1 MKILHICQY
10 FQEDMGYQ
18 ENMLPIAQKKI
29 GNKVYIITS
38 DREHEFFNNKKRRIK
53 KVNIQN
59 YKGVILIR
67 SDINFELVNRFVV
80 FKNLYKIINR
90 IKPDYIFHHDLTAPS
105 LFTVLN
111 YKKNNPNVILV
122 CDSHAEHANT
132 AKTIISYFYHRI
144 IWRNIL
150 RTRIK
155 FIDKIFCISPE
166 CIDFVRKIYNIP
178 GEILRFLPLG
188 GDISNIDNYN
198 FFRNKYRNM
207 LNVKEEELLIIHAG
221 KIVPAKKTEKLLN
234 SLKFVNE
241 KNIKLILVGS
251 IYKEYKKILNKNINN
266 DKRITYIGW
275 KNAEE
280 LSKIFCA
287 GDVLIQP
294 GSSSAIFE
302 QAICSGLPIV
312 LRKTKLG
319 QYLVSKD
326 NGILLKKDDE
336 REISKIIIQLN
347 KNKKILKKMHLNA
360 INFAQTEL
368 SYREIAKKSISSVGD
383 INH

>member
-1 MKILHICQY
+1 M
-10 FQEDMGYQ
+10 
-18 ENMLPIAQKKI
+18 
-29 GNKVYIITS
+29 
-38 DREHEFFNNKKRRIK
+38 
-53 KVNIQN
+53 
-59 YKGVILIR
+59 
-67 SDINFELVNRFVV
+67 
-80 FKNLYKIINR
+80 
-90 IKPDYIFHHDLTAPS
+90 
-105 LFTVLN
+105 
-111 YKKNNPNVILV
+111 
-122 CDSHAEHANT
+122 
-132 AKTIISYFYHRI
+132 
-144 IWRNIL
+144 
-150 RTRIK
+150 
-155 FIDKIFCISPE
+155 
-166 CIDFVRKIYNIP
+166 
-178 GEILRFLPLG
+178 RFLPLG

-251 IYKEYKKILNKNINN
+251 IYKEYRKILNKNINN

-368 SYREIAKKSISSVGD
+368 SYKEIAKKSISSVGD